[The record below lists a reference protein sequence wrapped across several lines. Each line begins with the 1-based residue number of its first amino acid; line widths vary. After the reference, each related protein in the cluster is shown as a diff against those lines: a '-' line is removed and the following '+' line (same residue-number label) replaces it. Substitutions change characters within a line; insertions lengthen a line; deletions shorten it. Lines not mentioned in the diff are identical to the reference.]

1 MVVVKKLWIKRK
13 LQRLKRKKQ
22 LRRKME
28 KNKDVKVFVTGVSMS
43 VETNLHEHD
52 RTSEENKEK
61 PTRREIG
68 NSRKDD

>member
-1 MVVVKKLWIKRK
+1 
-13 LQRLKRKKQ
+13 
-22 LRRKME
+22 ME